1 MAERWCGGRGMGES
15 AMTHLRQIALV
26 ARRELK
32 ENLSDWRITVPAAVL
47 TFIFPWLVISA
58 TDFGIQYAQRYD
70 PELVV
75 ARLIPYA
82 TMVVGFFPIS
92 FSLVVALESF
102 VGEKE
107 RNTLE
112 ALLSTPITD
121 HALYL
126 GKLLSSLA
134 LPVAGSFFAIAL
146 YTFGLRRATGQ
157 TVPADLLAQ
166 IALLILT
173 LALGMVAGAVVVS
186 SNTTSVRAANLL
198 ASFIVIPAMLLI
210 SFQAL
215 VVLWEQR
222 HVLWYIAAA
231 QALVDVGL
239 IRMGVQLFNR
249 EELLSRTQDRI
260 RPAQAVRTFC
270 AFFRAEPF
278 AAACRDSSA
287 PLSLGRLY
295 RRDLPQLLRRNAW
308 TLALATLLLVGA
320 FCLGWGFA
328 RTFPVSSGPAEAWPK
343 TPEEWQ
349 ALGADSLR
357 EFLGGTAWRIFL
369 HNLSRLTGA
378 GLAGMLS
385 FGVAAAAP
393 LLGTIGLLGF
403 LAGEAAAAGMN
414 VWALSALVWPHGIL
428 EVPALVLATAAGL
441 RMGASVLAPP
451 RGFSLG
457 ETLLLGLADF
467 AKVLLL
473 LVIPLLALAAVVE
486 VYLTP
491 HLALFFLGG

>member
-1 MAERWCGGRGMGES
+1 
-15 AMTHLRQIALV
+15 MTHLRHIALV

-32 ENLSDWRITVPAAVL
+32 ENLSDWRITLPAAIL

-121 HALYL
+121 RALYL
-126 GKLLSSLA
+126 GKLFSSLA
-134 LPVAGSFFAIAL
+134 FPVAGSFLAIGL

-157 TVPADLLAQ
+157 TVPPDLLGQ

-215 VVLWEQR
+215 VILWEQR

-231 QALVDVGL
+231 QGLVDVGL
-239 IRMGVQLFNR
+239 VRMGVRLFNR

-260 RPAQAVRTFC
+260 RPVQAARTFC

-278 AAACRDSSA
+278 AAACRGPSA

-308 TLALATLLLVGA
+308 TLALAALMLVGA
-320 FCLGWGFA
+320 FSLGWRLA
-328 RTFPVSSGPAEAWPK
+328 RTLPLPAGPAESWPR

-349 ALGADSLR
+349 GIGVDALR
-357 EFLGGTAWRIFL
+357 QFLGGTPWRIFL
-369 HNLSRLTGA
+369 HNLIRLLGA
-378 GLAGMLS
+378 SLAGMFS
-385 FGVAAAAP
+385 FGVVAAAP

-403 LAGEAAAAGMN
+403 LAGEAAGLGMD
-414 VWALSALVWPHGIL
+414 VWALSVLVWPHGIL
-428 EVPALVLATAAGL
+428 EVPAILLATAAGL

-467 AKVLLL
+467 AKVMLL
-473 LVIPLLALAAVVE
+473 LVAPLLALAAVVE

-491 HLALFFLGG
+491 WLALRFLGG